1 MMNELVIYKCDI
13 CGEEVEILNGECR
26 SLTCCGQDMKEI
38 TANTVDAAV
47 EKHVPSYTVE
57 GDLIEVKIGEVTHPM
72 DEDHYIEWIAHVH
85 DNRVCRVNLKPG
97 EEPIAKFAYKP
108 GATIYAM
115 CNKHGL
121 WKVDVK

>member
-1 MMNELVIYKCDI
+1 MNELVIYKCDM

-26 SLTCCGQDMKEI
+26 SLTCCGQDMREI

-57 GDLIEVKIGEVTHPM
+57 GDLIVVKVGEVTHPM

-97 EEPIAKFAYKP
+97 EEPTAKFAYKP